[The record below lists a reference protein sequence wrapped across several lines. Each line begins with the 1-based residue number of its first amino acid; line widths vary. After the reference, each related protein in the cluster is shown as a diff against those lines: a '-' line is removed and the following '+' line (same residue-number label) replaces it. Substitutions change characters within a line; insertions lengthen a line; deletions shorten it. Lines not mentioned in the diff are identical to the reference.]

1 MISILMLTYNAPL
14 FVIKSI
20 ISVAKYTKNVSYE
33 LIVLDNHSRILTRI
47 ILWLL
52 KSWHLIDTLVYND
65 YNSLFAK
72 GNNIASRY
80 TNSRSKYYLLLN
92 SDIVVKDP
100 SWLDKLLRI
109 HPKNGGISSY
119 GAVLSEP
126 IRADGYCLLINK
138 YLYEKFKLDEEFE
151 WWWSV
156 TKLESQVLAEG
167 LIIKAIKNHDDML
180 YHYGGA
186 SGKGFSNAK
195 GMDIDI
201 DEVKKWFSD
210 SQGKVMILESIND

>member
-80 TNSRSKYYLLLN
+80 TNSSSKYYLL
-92 SDIVVKDP
+92 
-100 SWLDKLLRI
+100 
-109 HPKNGGISSY
+109 
-119 GAVLSEP
+119 
-126 IRADGYCLLINK
+126 
-138 YLYEKFKLDEEFE
+138 
-151 WWWSV
+151 
-156 TKLESQVLAEG
+156 
-167 LIIKAIKNHDDML
+167 
-180 YHYGGA
+180 
-186 SGKGFSNAK
+186 
-195 GMDIDI
+195 
-201 DEVKKWFSD
+201 
-210 SQGKVMILESIND
+210 

>member
-80 TNSRSKYYLLLN
+80 TNSSSKYYLLLN

-167 LIIKAIKNHDDML
+167 LIIKAIKNF
-180 YHYGGA
+180 A
-186 SGKGFSNAK
+186 VIK
-195 GMDIDI
+195 
-201 DEVKKWFSD
+201 
-210 SQGKVMILESIND
+210 